1 MEGEDIEI
9 LKYTKNIERGFY
21 VDVGCYHPTHIN
33 NCNLLYQKGWTGIN
47 IDISKFSIDL
57 FNYLRPK
64 DLNINCAVSNSSEK
78 VSFFYQKELSQLTSL
93 KKSLAE
99 KRMQGNIKKGLIQ
112 SYTLTSILENSKF
125 KNKRIDFLNIDVEG
139 ADYETLLS
147 LNFEVYRPRV
157 ICIEITKKIDDS
169 EIYKYLKKK
178 EYILKWSSKSN
189 ISHIF
194 NDEKIL

>member
-1 MEGEDIEI
+1 
-9 LKYTKNIERGFY
+9 
-21 VDVGCYHPTHIN
+21 
-33 NCNLLYQKGWTGIN
+33 
-47 IDISKFSIDL
+47 
-57 FNYLRPK
+57 
-64 DLNINCAVSNSSEK
+64 
-78 VSFFYQKELSQLTSL
+78 
-93 KKSLAE
+93 
-99 KRMQGNIKKGLIQ
+99 MQGNIKKGLIQ

-169 EIYKYLKKK
+169 EIYKFLKKK

>member
-33 NCNLLYQKGWTGIN
+33 NCNLLYQKGGTGIN

-125 KNKRIDFLNIDVEG
+125 KNKKIDFLNIDVEG

-147 LNFEVYRPRV
+147 LNFEVYRPKI
-157 ICIEITKKIDDS
+157 ICIEITKK
-169 EIYKYLKKK
+169 L
-178 EYILKWSSKSN
+178 
-189 ISHIF
+189 
-194 NDEKIL
+194 

>member
-1 MEGEDIEI
+1 MF
-9 LKYTKNIERGFY
+9 KNK
-21 VDVGCYHPTHIN
+21 
-33 NCNLLYQKGWTGIN
+33 LL
-47 IDISKFSIDL
+47 
-57 FNYLRPK
+57 PK

-78 VSFFYQKELSQLTSL
+78 VSFFYQKKLSQLTSL

-99 KRMQGNIKKGLIQ
+99 KRMQGNIKRGLIQ

-169 EIYKYLKKK
+169 EIYKFLKKK

>member
-9 LKYTKNIERGFY
+9 LKYTKNIKRGFY
-21 VDVGCYHPTHIN
+21 VDVGCYHPTQIN
-33 NCNLLYQKGWTGIN
+33 NCNLLYQKGWTGVN
-47 IDISKFSIDL
+47 IDISRFSIDL

-93 KKSLAE
+93 KKNLAE
-99 KRMQGNIKKGLIQ
+99 ERMQGHIKKGLIQ
-112 SYTLTSILENSKF
+112 SQTLTSILESSKF
-125 KNKRIDFLNIDVEG
+125 KNKRIDFLNIDIEG

-147 LNFEVYRPRV
+147 LNFKKYRPKV
-157 ICIEITKKIDDS
+157 ICTEITKKLDES
-169 EIYKYLKKK
+169 EINEFLNKK

-194 NDEKIL
+194 TDEKIM

>member
-9 LKYTKNIERGFY
+9 LKYTKNIKKGFY

-47 IDISKFSIDL
+47 IDISRFSIDL
-57 FNYLRPK
+57 FNHVRPE

-78 VSFFYQKELSQLTSL
+78 VSYFYQKELSQLTSL
-93 KKSLAE
+93 KKNLAE
-99 KRMQGNIKKGLIQ
+99 ERMQGHIKKGLIQ
-112 SYTLTSILENSKF
+112 SQTLTSILESSKF
-125 KNKRIDFLNIDVEG
+125 KNKRIDFLNIDIEG

-147 LNFEVYRPRV
+147 LNFKKYRPKV
-157 ICIEITKKIDDS
+157 ICTEITKKLDES
-169 EIYKYLKKK
+169 EINEFLNKK

-194 NDEKIL
+194 TDEKIM